1 MPAGYSERSDSVYE
15 ASLVLMWAIDDA
27 ARVAEKYLAGM
38 GPRWAHVQSVGRLA
52 ETLAGSAR
60 VSEVVAAAAWLHDLG
75 YAPSLIRTGLHPL
88 DGALFLQ
95 DSGAPPELV
104 GLVAHHTGA
113 RSEAEERGL
122 SDALAELPLPG
133 PEDLDALTL
142 VDLVVG
148 PTGALTSPSR
158 RLDEVLARYGPGD
171 PVYRAVS
178 RSRPYLLE
186 SAARARRRLG
196 LPDEWPFVSADGVPK
211 A

>member
-1 MPAGYSERSDSVYE
+1 
-15 ASLVLMWAIDDA
+15 MWDVDGA
-27 ARVAEKYLAGM
+27 ARVAETYLAGM
-38 GPRWAHVQSVGRLA
+38 GARWAHVQSVGSLA
-52 ETLAGSAR
+52 EDLAASGR
-60 VSEVVAAAAWLHDLG
+60 ISEVVAAAAWLHDLG

-88 DGALFLQ
+88 DGSLFLQ
-95 DSGAPPELV
+95 DSAAPSKLV

-122 SDALAELPLPG
+122 LHALAELPLPG

-148 PTGALTSPSR
+148 PTGAFTSPRR
-158 RLDEVLARYGPGD
+158 RLDEVLTRYGPAD
-171 PVYRAVS
+171 PVHRAIS
-178 RSRPYLLE
+178 RSRLYLLE

-196 LPDEWPFVSADGVPK
+196 LPDEWPLVTAEGVPK